1 MTLDEE
7 KDPVLSPQAA
17 RAVELARRS
26 LGMMSPQQ
34 RVQGLLRV
42 TERTARRP
50 GFRLSPLRGGALALA
65 VAAAVLLGING
76 WQRGTRSDRLS
87 YEVEGGAVQ
96 QDGSVQADTSSR
108 PKVRFS
114 DGTEV
119 QLAEMARAHIVSVNE
134 QGARVALDRGEVHA
148 RVVHRSEAQWLFDAG
163 PFLVTVTGTAFALS
177 WAPEDER
184 LDLRLENGAV
194 VVSGPL
200 SGEPIAV
207 RAGQWLT
214 LRQRTGEVLLRD
226 LDLQQGAEAS
236 PAPAPSTGEV
246 LLRDLDLQQGAEA
259 SPAPAPSS
267 SDRAEGPSAAPV
279 PEPLGTPAGPTAAA
293 PAAEPRRD
301 WAGKLAAGKLDVI
314 VDEAQR
320 RGLDASLAESSNEEL
335 SALADA
341 ARYTRRN
348 DIARRALLAQR
359 RRFPATQRGKEAA
372 FLLGRL
378 AETQEGGAAAL
389 AWFET
394 YLKEA
399 PQGAYASEALGRK
412 MVIVQRLHG
421 DAQAETVARAYLRR
435 FPGGTYAQAARA
447 LARTP

>member
-1 MTLDEE
+1 MSSDEGKALE
-7 KDPVLSPQAA
+7 LGPKAA
-17 RAVELARRS
+17 QLVELARGS
-26 LGMMSPQQ
+26 LGTMSHQQ
-34 RVQGLLRV
+34 RARGLLRV
-42 TERTARRP
+42 TERTAARRALW
-50 GFRLSPLRGGALALA
+50 LSPVRAGALSLA
-65 VAAAVLLGING
+65 VAAAGVLAVRG
-76 WQRGTRSDRLS
+76 WQRGASADPLS
-87 YEVEGGAVQ
+87 YEVEGGTAQ
-96 QDGSVQADTSSR
+96 QDGSLEAGTSSR

-119 QLAEMARAHIVSVNE
+119 ELAEGARAHIASVTG

-148 RVVHRSEAQWLFDAG
+148 RVVHRSETEWLFDAG
-163 PFLVTVTGTAFALS
+163 PFVVTVTGTAFALA

-194 VVSGPL
+194 AVSGPL
-200 SGEPIAV
+200 SGAPIAL

-214 LRQRTGEVLLRD
+214 VRVRTGEVILRD
-226 LDLQQGAEAS
+226 LAAQPGAA
-236 PAPAPSTGEV
+236 AP
-246 LLRDLDLQQGAEA
+246 
-259 SPAPAPSS
+259 
-267 SDRAEGPSAAPV
+267 PSAAPPPPEGAGV
-279 PEPLGTPAGPTAAA
+279 EDPGAAPAPEPGTAAAAPREAA
-293 PAAEPRRD
+293 PAAEPKRG
-301 WAGKLAAGKLDVI
+301 WAGKLAAGKLEAI

-320 RGLDASLAESSNEEL
+320 GGLDACFAECSSEEL

-341 ARYTRRN
+341 ARYTRRS
-348 DIARRALLAQR
+348 DVARRALLAQR
-359 RRFPATQRGKEAA
+359 RRFPSTHRGKEAA

-389 AWFET
+389 TWFET

-421 DAQAETVARAYLRR
+421 DAQAAIVAREYLRR
-435 FPGGTYAQAARA
+435 FPRGTYAQAARA

>member
-1 MTLDEE
+1 MSADEVTE
-7 KDPVLSPQAA
+7 PELRPRAA
-17 RAVELARRS
+17 LLVGLARES
-26 LGMMSPQQ
+26 LGTMSHQQ
-34 RVQGLLRV
+34 RTRGLLRA
-42 TERTARRP
+42 TERAAARR
-50 GFRLSPLRGGALALA
+50 GFRLSPLRAGALALG
-65 VAAAVLLGING
+65 AAAAALLAFEG
-76 WQRGTRSDRLS
+76 WQRRAHSDALS
-87 YEVEGGAVQ
+87 YAVEGGTLR
-96 QDGSVQADTSSR
+96 QDGSVQADASSR

-119 QLAEMARAHIVSVNE
+119 QLAEGARAHIASVGE

-200 SGEPIAV
+200 SGKPIAV

-214 LRQRTGEVLLRD
+214 LRQRTGEVLLR
-226 LDLQQGAEAS
+226 E
-236 PAPAPSTGEV
+236 
-246 LLRDLDLQQGAEA
+246 LDLQQGAEA

-267 SDRAEGPSAAPV
+267 SDRAEEPSAAPV
-279 PEPLGTPAGPTAAA
+279 PDPLGTPAAEPTTAAA

-335 SALADA
+335 SVLADA